1 MEKDLPTAAP
11 APQAEAVSLSS
22 PVSALEGIGPKRAAL
37 LEQLG
42 LRTLGDLLFHFPREY
57 RDYRQITPIAEVR
70 QGELATVE
78 AEIIGMRHVRLPRR
92 QSLAHLTLQDATG
105 TMSAT
110 FFGRGFLVGT
120 VFVKGAR
127 GLFTGK
133 VSEYKGPCLA
143 NPEYELLTGDE
154 EDLLN
159 TGRLVPVYPAAEGLT
174 QRMLRRWVRALL
186 PLAAPLAAEALPG
199 KLRARHGLPG
209 MEEALREVH
218 FPGSPEN
225 AASARRRLAFEELL
239 VLQADILE
247 RRQSLRRESR
257 AHPNRINGPLLKGLH
272 RRLPFVL
279 TGAQERAVSDIVSDM
294 ASPVPML
301 RLIQGDVGCGKTL
314 VALHAVAVAAD
325 GGAQTAFMA
334 PTEILAEQHAASLRE
349 LLEPMGLTVAVL
361 TGNTPDSRRIR
372 ELVAGGGVDVVVG
385 THALFQEST
394 RFKRLGLA
402 VIDEQHRF
410 GVCQRA
416 LLSAKGPRPD
426 VLQMTATPIPR
437 SLALT
442 VFGEMD
448 LTVIDEMP
456 PGRQPVKTR
465 RIPESKLPDLY
476 RHIGKEAGLGRQTY
490 IVCPLVEESAHRGG
504 QTAVLRHFQELS
516 EGPLAG
522 VPAAV
527 LHGRMCQEEKDAVLR
542 AFRRGE
548 VRVLFSTTVI
558 EVGIDVPR
566 ATMMVIENAAE
577 FGLTQLHQLRGRVGR
592 GSETSYCFLLGK
604 PKTPEGRERLEI
616 LCEHGSGFDI
626 AEADLRLR
634 GPGEVF
640 GARQAGISDLRLAD
654 LILDARLLDLA
665 RREAAALIGKP
676 KELNAL
682 RGSPFFGMQRQIQ
695 SA

>member
-110 FFGRGFLVGT
+110 FFGRGFLVGS

-133 VSEYKGPCLA
+133 ASDYKGPCLA
-143 NPEYELLTGDE
+143 NPAYEMLSGDA

-159 TGRLVPVYPAAEGLT
+159 TGRLVPVYPSTEGLT
-174 QRMLRRWVRALL
+174 QRMLRRWTHALL
-186 PLAAPLAAEALPG
+186 SLAGLLPKEALPDGLRG
-199 KLRARHGLPG
+199 KHGFPG
-209 MEEALREVH
+209 MDEALREVH
-218 FPGSPEN
+218 FP
-225 AASARRRLAFEELL
+225 ASRESADAARRRLAFEELL
-239 VLQADILE
+239 VLQTGILE
-247 RRQSLRRESR
+247 RRQLLRRESR
-257 AHPNRINGPLLKGLH
+257 VRPNRINGPLLKGLH
-272 RRLPFVL
+272 HRLPFAL
-279 TGAQERAVSDIVSDM
+279 TGAQERAVSDIVADM
-294 ASPVPML
+294 SSPVPML

-325 GGAQTAFMA
+325 SAAQTAFMA
-334 PTEILAEQHAASLRE
+334 PTEILAAQHAASLRE

-361 TGNTPDSRRIR
+361 TGNTPDSRSIR
-372 ELVAGGGVDVVVG
+372 ELVEAGGVDVVVG
-385 THALFQEST
+385 THALFQENT

-402 VIDEQHRF
+402 VMDEQHRF

-442 VFGEMD
+442 LFGEMD

-456 PGRQPVKTR
+456 PGRRPVKTR
-465 RIPESKLPDLY
+465 RIPEAKLPDLY
-476 RHIGKEAGLGRQTY
+476 RHIGEEAACGRQTY

-504 QTAVLRHFQELS
+504 QTAVLRHFKELS
-516 EGPLAG
+516 EGPLSG
-522 VPAAV
+522 TPAAV
-527 LHGRMCQEEKDAVLR
+527 LHGRMRQEEKEAVMR
-542 AFRRGE
+542 AFKAGE

-558 EVGIDVPR
+558 EVGIDVSQ

-592 GSETSYCFLLGK
+592 GPDPSYCFLLGS
-604 PKTPEGRERLEI
+604 PKTTEGRERLEI
-616 LCEHGSGFDI
+616 MCSHESGFDI

-640 GARQAGISDLRLAD
+640 GERQAGISDLRLAD
-654 LILDARLLDLA
+654 LLVDGRLLDLA
-665 RREAAALIGKP
+665 RREAEVMISCPDNLKR
-676 KELNAL
+676 L
-682 RGSPFFGMQRQIQ
+682 RKSPFHALQGGIF
-695 SA
+695 AV